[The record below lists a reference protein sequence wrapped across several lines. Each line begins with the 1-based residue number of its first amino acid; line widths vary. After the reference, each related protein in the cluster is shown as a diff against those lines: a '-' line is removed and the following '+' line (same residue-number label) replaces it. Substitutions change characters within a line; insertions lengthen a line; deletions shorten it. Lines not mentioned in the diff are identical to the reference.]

1 MGKYNG
7 FRGEIDMHWTRKFSK
22 AHIIIIVTGILAFT
36 STFAYLNS
44 LDKKIMVAKLKSDV
58 IAGQVLTSKDVN
70 FVPISN
76 DDETSGL
83 FITQSSI
90 KKNAVVARLDMEK
103 SDFLTTSNTSRR
115 STKAGLQSLSITL
128 EAGKANGGDI
138 ISGDRVDI
146 YQTGDE
152 ARLVAKDLEVR
163 SIIKPSERLGIST
176 SKDITIVIAVSAQQA
191 SELSKIIGS
200 NDVMMVLSTG
210 STEVTKPKKNS
221 SPTTIAPEL
230 STTTIPAVGPDGF
243 SPIDLGDGG

>member
-1 MGKYNG
+1 MQ
-7 FRGEIDMHWTRKFSK
+7 WTRRLSK
-22 AHIIIIVTGILAFT
+22 AHIIIIVTGVLAFT

-58 IAGQVLTSKDVN
+58 IAGQVLTAKDVN

-76 DDETSGL
+76 DEELSGL
-83 FITQSSI
+83 FITKSSI
-90 KKNAVVARLDMEK
+90 KKNAVVARLDMDK
-103 SDFLTTSNTSRR
+103 SDFLTSNNTSRR

-176 SKDITIVIAVSAQQA
+176 SKDITVVVAVTATQA
-191 SELSKIIGS
+191 AELSRIIGS

-210 STEVTKPKKNS
+210 STEVTKSKKSNG
-221 SPTTIAPEL
+221 
-230 STTTIPAVGPDGF
+230 STTTLPTDATSTTLPVGPDGF
-243 SPIDLGDGG
+243 TPIDLGAGG